1 MSGCRHLDTSDDEEI
16 ISELRRSN
24 RKRKNHSRTL
34 QSFDN
39 GEDEVVPKKRGKN
52 K

>member
-1 MSGCRHLDTSDDEEI
+1 MKHRHLDITDDEEI

-24 RKRKNHSRTL
+24 RKRKNHSRSIP
-34 QSFDN
+34 SFDN
-39 GEDEVVPKKRGKN
+39 DDDEVLPKKRGKN